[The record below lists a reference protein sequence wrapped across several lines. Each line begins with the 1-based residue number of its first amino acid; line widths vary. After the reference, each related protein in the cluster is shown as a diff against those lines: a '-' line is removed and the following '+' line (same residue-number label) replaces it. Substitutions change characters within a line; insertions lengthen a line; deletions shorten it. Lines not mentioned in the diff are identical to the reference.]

1 MSMLCSQLTLS
12 AAVVHMLSPNVPK
25 ELVMLPPHAT
35 LDILVALLAPHALL
49 PKKAHAS
56 DAGFDLALP
65 TDCIVTPYTLQQI
78 DLSIALH
85 IPPGWY
91 GQIFGRS
98 SVFRRGLSVHP
109 GVIDA
114 DYRGAIQLLVYNHL
128 SVEQRL
134 RRGDRLA
141 QLLFL
146 PVPAVQIVEVAPDRL
161 GCTLRGAGGVG
172 STGR

>member
-1 MSMLCSQLTLS
+1 MLL
-12 AAVVHMLSPNVPK
+12 PNVP
-25 ELVMLPPHAT
+25 LN
-35 LDILVALLAPHALL
+35 ILIAPLTPHALL
-49 PKKAHAS
+49 PKKAHPS

-65 TDCIVTPYTLQQI
+65 ADSIVSPYTQQQI
-78 DLSIALH
+78 DLNIALH

-91 GQIFGRS
+91 GQVFGRS

-109 GVIDA
+109 GVIDT
-114 DYRGAIQLLVYNHL
+114 DYRGPLQLLVYNHL

-134 RRGDRLA
+134 YRGDRLA

-146 PVPAVQIVEVAPDRL
+146 PVPVVRLLEVSPDQL
-161 GCTLRGAGGVG
+161 GCTTRGAGGVG

>member
-1 MSMLCSQLTLS
+1 MLQ
-12 AAVVHMLSPNVPK
+12 PNVP
-25 ELVMLPPHAT
+25 LHVLIAPLT
-35 LDILVALLAPHALL
+35 PHALI
-49 PKKAHAS
+49 PRKAHPS

-65 TDCIVTPYTLQQI
+65 VDSIVFPHTRQQL

-85 IPPGWY
+85 LPPGWY

-114 DYRGAIQLLVYNHL
+114 DYRGSVQLLVYNHL
-128 SVEQRL
+128 SVEWQL
-134 RRGDRLA
+134 HRGDRLA

-146 PVPAVQIVEVAPDRL
+146 PVPVVQLVEVSPDQL
-161 GCTLRGAGGVG
+161 GCTTRGTGGVG

>member
-1 MSMLCSQLTLS
+1 MLQSNSTFD
-12 AAVVHMLSPNVPK
+12 V
-25 ELVMLPPHAT
+25 
-35 LDILVALLAPHALL
+35 LLAPLTPHALM
-49 PKKAHAS
+49 PKKAHPS

-65 TDCIVTPYTLQQI
+65 TDCVLAPQAHHQI

-98 SVFRRGLSVHP
+98 SVFRRGISVHP

-114 DYRGAIQLLVYNHL
+114 DYRGALQLLVYNHL
-128 SVEQRL
+128 PVEQQL
-134 RRGDRLA
+134 HRGDRLA

-146 PVPAVQIVEVAPDRL
+146 PVPAVQLVEVSAEQL
-161 GCTLRGAGGVG
+161 GQTGRGSGGVG

>member
-1 MSMLCSQLTLS
+1 MPEPHIALEVFVAPLTPR
-12 AAVVHMLSPNVPK
+12 AI
-25 ELVMLPPHAT
+25 LPQ
-35 LDILVALLAPHALL
+35 
-49 PKKAHAS
+49 KAHPS
-56 DAGFDLALP
+56 DAGFDLAIPEDCVLP
-65 TDCIVTPYTLQQI
+65 PHDYLQI
-78 DLSIALH
+78 DLGLAVQ

-91 GQIFGRS
+91 GQVFGRS

-114 DYRGAIQLLVYNHL
+114 DYRGAVQLLAYNA
-128 SVEQRL
+128 SPVEQPV

-146 PVPAVQIVEVAPDRL
+146 PVPVVTLLTVTPDGLSR
-161 GCTLRGAGGVG
+161 TARGAGGVG